1 MMKQFLINQQI
12 KYFLASEIK
21 AVFVVNYIGLYIEET
36 RSHTQPFW
44 I

>member
-1 MMKQFLINQQI
+1 MLKQFLINRQT
-12 KYFLASEIK
+12 KYFLTSQIK

-36 RSHTQPFW
+36 QAHTQPFW